1 MKLEL
6 GDDINIYD
14 FKISIIERFKTI
26 DVLVN
31 CFLNKIR
38 WRFRKDYPHDFDYT
52 LEVNLRYLIYLINNL
67 SGFME
72 KNSSIINLS
81 CLYDRNPLVGLIVH
95 NVSKA
100 GVEALTRYSSA
111 QLSGLF
117 IKINS
122 ISSCPLEINTLRF
135 L

>member
-1 MKLEL
+1 
-6 GDDINIYD
+6 
-14 FKISIIERFKTI
+14 
-26 DVLVN
+26 
-31 CFLNKIR
+31 
-38 WRFRKDYPHDFDYT
+38 
-52 LEVNLRYLIYLINNL
+52 
-67 SGFME
+67 ME
-72 KNSSIINLS
+72 KNSSIINMS
-81 CLYDRNPLVGLIVH
+81 CLYGTNPMAGLIAH

-111 QLSGLF
+111 QLSGLC